1 MARDGMVAPLLQSS
15 TAPSPRRNM
24 FPFVCAT
31 LVSMTTIL
39 MAYNLSLMSGAEL
52 YIREDLGL
60 SDTQTEVLVS
70 CINVYMIVSVVAAGW
85 VGDLLGR
92 RATLVLANAL
102 LMAGAL
108 AMALGRSYAALMAAL
123 FVISLGCGF
132 VRVVAPVYNA
142 EISPASSRGVLSTL
156 LDMFVNLGILL
167 GYVSNYA
174 FSGMPVHLGWR
185 VMYAV
190 GVFPP
195 VLLAAAVLAVP
206 ESPQWLAMRG
216 RHGKA
221 HAVLLRITDT
231 PAEAG
236 LRLEEINK
244 AAAKA
249 PHTAGDGKN
258 GGVWNELIVRPSA
271 SVRRVLVCV
280 VGLQFFVHAVGTE
293 AVLMYSPLVF
303 RNAGMATN
311 GAALGATVAVG
322 AVKTCFVL
330 VATLLSDRAGRRP
343 FLLASAAGVAAALVS
358 IALTLHASVPAA
370 LSSSPATEQLACVAS
385 VLAFVAAFS
394 VGLGPMVATYTVEIL
409 PLRLRAQGSSLG
421 MVINRAT
428 GALVGMTFISLAS
441 WITMSG
447 CFFLYA
453 GAAVAACVF
462 VFFEGQRGGSRP
474 HLKSIKING
483 SPVGSKVIYM
493 MSGLREKRKLCVWLH
508 IYTKEITPCVRDAVI
523 IRRQS
528 TTPQECFIF
537 ASSQQSID

>member
-1 MARDGMVAPLLQSS
+1 MAHADGGTAPLLRSCA
-15 TAPSPRRNM
+15 APSPRRNM
-24 FPFVCAT
+24 FAFLCAT
-31 LVSMTTIL
+31 LASMTTIL

-52 YIREDLGL
+52 FIREDLGL
-60 SDTQTEVLVS
+60 SDTQTELLVG
-70 CINVYMIVSVVAAGW
+70 CINVYMLVSVVAAGW
-85 VGDLLGR
+85 AGDLLGR

-108 AMALGRSYAALMAAL
+108 GMALGRSYAALMAAL
-123 FVISLGCGF
+123 FVTSLGCGF

-142 EISPASSRGVLSTL
+142 EISPASSRGVLSAL

-167 GYVSNYA
+167 GYVSSYA
-174 FSGMPVHLGWR
+174 FFCMPVHLGWR

-190 GVFPP
+190 GVLPP
-195 VLLAAAVLAVP
+195 MLLAAAVLAVP

-216 RHGKA
+216 RHGEA
-221 HAVLLRITDT
+221 HAVLLRTSDT

-236 LRLEEINK
+236 RRLEEIK
-244 AAAKA
+244 QAAAKA
-249 PHTAGDGKN
+249 PHTAGDGES
-258 GGVWNELIVRPSA
+258 GGVWSELIVRPSA

-330 VATLLSDRAGRRP
+330 VATLLSDRACRRP
-343 FLLASAAGVAAALVS
+343 LLLTSAAGVAAALVS
-358 IALTLHASVPAA
+358 IALTLRASVPAA
-370 LSSSPATEQLACVAS
+370 SSSSQLACVAS

-394 VGLGPMVATYTVEIL
+394 VGLGPMIATYTVEIL
-409 PLRLRAQGSSLG
+409 PIRLRAQGSSLG
-421 MVINRAT
+421 MVVNRAT
-428 GALVGMTFISLAS
+428 SALVGMTFISLAS
-441 WITMSG
+441 WITMAG

-462 VFFEGQRGGSRP
+462 VYLRVPEPRGHGRLVRQVTDGRLCMYLGQ
-474 HLKSIKING
+474 
-483 SPVGSKVIYM
+483 
-493 MSGLREKRKLCVWLH
+493 
-508 IYTKEITPCVRDAVI
+508 
-523 IRRQS
+523 
-528 TTPQECFIF
+528 
-537 ASSQQSID
+537 

>member
-1 MARDGMVAPLLQSS
+1 MAHDGTVAPLLPSS
-15 TAPSPRRNM
+15 AAPSPRRNM
-24 FPFVCAT
+24 FPFLCAT
-31 LVSMTTIL
+31 LASMTTIL

-52 YIREDLGL
+52 FIREDLGL
-60 SDTQTEVLVS
+60 SDTQTEVLVG
-70 CINVYMIVSVVAAGW
+70 CINVYMLVSVVAAGW
-85 VGDLLGR
+85 VGDMLGR

-108 AMALGRSYAALMAAL
+108 AMSLSGSYAALMAAL

-174 FSGMPVHLGWR
+174 FAGMPVHLAWR
-185 VMYAV
+185 VMYGV

-195 VLLAAAVLAVP
+195 LLLAAAVLAVP
-206 ESPQWLAMRG
+206 ESPQWLAMHG
-216 RHGKA
+216 RHGEA

-236 LRLEEINK
+236 RRLEKIK
-244 AAAKA
+244 QAVAKA
-249 PHTAGDGKN
+249 PQIAGDGES
-258 GGVWNELIVRPSA
+258 GGVWSELIIRPSA
-271 SVRRVLVCV
+271 SVCRVVVCV

-293 AVLMYSPLVF
+293 VVLMYSPLVF

-343 FLLASAAGVAAALVS
+343 LLLASAAGVAVALVS
-358 IALTLHASVPAA
+358 IALTLRAPAA
-370 LSSSPATEQLACVAS
+370 SSSSSPATGQLACVAS
-385 VLAFVAAFS
+385 VLLFVAAFS

-421 MVINRAT
+421 MVVNRAT
-428 GALVGMTFISLAS
+428 SALVGMTFISLS
-441 WITMSG
+441 TWITMAG

-462 VFFEGQRGGSRP
+462 VYLWVPETKGRSLEDMDVLF
-474 HLKSIKING
+474 
-483 SPVGSKVIYM
+483 SKWRTVDYV
-493 MSGLREKRKLCVWLH
+493 S
-508 IYTKEITPCVRDAVI
+508 
-523 IRRQS
+523 
-528 TTPQECFIF
+528 
-537 ASSQQSID
+537 